1 MAKTFFF
8 SRMELIRDEMKN
20 HPEYEIKADPEPNKI
35 SAGEGGENKENAKP
49 LKSSNIPAAKNQTIA
64 KKNGPKKTKKT
75 EKNWAIPQMEIL
87 SEGFLIFSSFVK
99 ILLRGIQ

>member
-1 MAKTFFF
+1 
-8 SRMELIRDEMKN
+8 MELIRDEMKN
-20 HPEYEIKADPEPNKI
+20 HTEYEIKADPESNKI
-35 SAGEGGENKENAKP
+35 SDGEGGENKENAKP